1 LATSRSFQVHR
12 NWKIAKAGQRRKAE
26 RQDDL
31 GEDLEIR
38 GAVDRRVLDDVARQA
53 DHVVAQQIDR
63 ERQAEAGMRQPDAQ
77 IALPDA
83 DGVVQLQKR
92 DQRQLQRHHQQ
103 GHDKAAISSA
113 RPGNSIQA
121 SA

>member
-1 LATSRSFQVHR
+1 LATSRSFQVQR
-12 NWKIAKAGQRRKAE
+12 NWKIAKEASAGKRQ

-31 GEDLEIR
+31 GEDLEIGR
-38 GAVDRRVLDDVARQA
+38 AVDLGVLDDVARQA

-63 ERQAEAGMRQPDAQ
+63 QRQAEAGMRQPDPQ
-77 IALPDA
+77 IALADA
-83 DGVVQLQKR
+83 DVVVQLQQR

-103 GHDKAAISSA
+103 AHDRRDQQRAA
-113 RPGNSIQA
+113 RKSIQA